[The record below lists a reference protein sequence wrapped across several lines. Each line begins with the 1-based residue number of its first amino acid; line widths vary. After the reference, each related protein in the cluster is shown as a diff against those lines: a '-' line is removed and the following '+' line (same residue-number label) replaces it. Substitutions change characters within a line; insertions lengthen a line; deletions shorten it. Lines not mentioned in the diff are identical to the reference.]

1 MDIPG
6 LMVTERLKRIQNEK
20 AYEYKK
26 LLERAE
32 APGLTEI
39 EIIHILE
46 GAEWRPDL
54 PQPLKKCF
62 LCRLYFDSKSK
73 APFALPCSHNVCK
86 ECVVDRES

>member
-26 LLERAE
+26 LLEKAE
-32 APGLTEI
+32 APGLSEV

-46 GAEWRPDL
+46 GVEWRPDL
-54 PQPLKKCF
+54 P
-62 LCRLYFDSKSK
+62 
-73 APFALPCSHNVCK
+73 
-86 ECVVDRES
+86 